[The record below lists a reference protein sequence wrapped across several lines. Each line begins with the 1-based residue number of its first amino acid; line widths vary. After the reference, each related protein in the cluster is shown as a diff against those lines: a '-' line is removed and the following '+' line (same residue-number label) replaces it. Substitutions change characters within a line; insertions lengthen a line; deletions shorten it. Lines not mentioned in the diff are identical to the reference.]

1 MRSHNRFLYIIIV
14 THLCFIMIQMYM
26 YSNYLSYTYAIQ
38 KEERIQ
44 EILQRTIREYEQK
57 ITHEQNL
64 KSIKEKAITV
74 LHMETLSLSKIHTIK
89 QT

>member
-1 MRSHNRFLYIIIV
+1 
-14 THLCFIMIQMYM
+14 M
-26 YSNYLSYTYAIQ
+26 YSTYLSYTYAIQ

-44 EILQRTIREYEQK
+44 EILQRKIREYEQK

-64 KSIKEKAITV
+64 KSIKEKATTV
-74 LHMETLSLSKIHTIK
+74 LHMEPLSLSNIHTIK